1 MRGSTYLKVWIGQ
14 CKPFSV
20 LGRTYIVEEA
30 HTSVCVYIP
39 LWVMF
44 IPTVCPAALV
54 YCSHFSLCIH
64 STVSHVYT
72 YCVSGC
78 TCLLHSNLWPNS
90 SHGSHVHHLNAQH
103 CQYYPWNKLSTP
115 KYFFTKNAFYLTFSI
130 GYSIITL
137 SWAHFTAQWENN
149 PSGVTWTYSQLA
161 QYFNRSLENMKSLFH
176 EEGSW
181 SQPVGPLHCSMC

>member
-1 MRGSTYLKVWIGQ
+1 MCSLFSLCTVLHYVREVAHTSKSELGSVN
-14 CKPFSV
+14 PFSV
-20 LGRTYIVEEA
+20 GQNL
-30 HTSVCVYIP
+30 
-39 LWVMF
+39 
-44 IPTVCPAALV
+44 
-54 YCSHFSLCIH
+54 YCWGGPHFSLCIH

-90 SHGSHVHHLNAQH
+90 SHGSHVHHLTVQH

-115 KYFFTKNAFYLTFSI
+115 KQKFTKNVFYLTFSI

-137 SWAHFTAQWENN
+137 CWAHFTAQWENN

-161 QYFNRSLENMKSLFH
+161 QSFNRSLENMKSLFH

-181 SQPVGPLHCSMC
+181 SQPVGPLHGTMC

>member
-1 MRGSTYLKVWIGQ
+1 MYSPALCTWGSTYLKVWIGQ
-14 CKPFSV
+14 CKPFQCWAE
-20 LGRTYIVEEA
+20 LILLRRPTLQF
-30 HTSVCVYIP
+30 VYTFHMSP
-39 LWVMF
+39 
-44 IPTVCPAALV
+44 
-54 YCSHFSLCIH
+54 
-64 STVSHVYT
+64 VYT

-90 SHGSHVHHLNAQH
+90 SHGSHVHHLTVQH

-115 KYFFTKNAFYLTFSI
+115 KQKFTKNVFYLTFSI

-137 SWAHFTAQWENN
+137 CWAHFTAQWENN

-161 QYFNRSLENMKSLFH
+161 QSFNRSLENMKSLFH

-181 SQPVGPLHCSMC
+181 SQPVGPLHGTMC